1 GIHHRPRLDADCPR
15 HARAHLEPS
24 VLRARGERRGIHRRS
39 RDGLVDYRR
48 RAARRRYGGLH
59 GQPRQAPR
67 PRRSHLLP
75 GARPGGGA
83 AAATGARN
91 DRPPP
96 PARAADP
103 EAARRRP
110 ARDRRAG
117 RANVQGPRRR
127 APPCCGAIGQGAS
140 HRSGTPRPGRPFGGG
155 MDDPHLIERRST
167 ADRLRPA
174 PARERP
180 LARVQALP
188 WLLFI
193 VALALAVWFGWRAFG
208 PQDNGDP
215 LATSLVAFEK
225 QNRLTVFSAQLSPVV
240 SSEDSRLFGA
250 IRSRQVAVIP
260 ARVDYTLD
268 LSQMD
273 ASRLRWDE
281 AASTLDVQL
290 PPLRVSRP
298 NLDEGRAQYLREGI
312 WITRDAQDNLTRQN
326 TRLAEQQAVEQAAN
340 PVLLSLARSAAKDA
354 IRQNL
359 AIPLEVAGFG
369 RVTVNVRFDG
379 EAVPARQGAPQGS
392 QSSQ

>member
-1 GIHHRPRLDADCPR
+1 
-15 HARAHLEPS
+15 
-24 VLRARGERRGIHRRS
+24 
-39 RDGLVDYRR
+39 
-48 RAARRRYGGLH
+48 
-59 GQPRQAPR
+59 
-67 PRRSHLLP
+67 
-75 GARPGGGA
+75 
-83 AAATGARN
+83 
-91 DRPPP
+91 
-96 PARAADP
+96 
-103 EAARRRP
+103 
-110 ARDRRAG
+110 
-117 RANVQGPRRR
+117 
-127 APPCCGAIGQGAS
+127 
-140 HRSGTPRPGRPFGGG
+140 
-155 MDDPHLIERRST
+155 MDDPRLIERNAA
-167 ADRLRPA
+167 ADRVQPQVH
-174 PARERP
+174 RERP

-193 VALALAVWFGWRAFG
+193 VALALSAWLAWRAFG
-208 PQDNGDP
+208 PEDNGDP

-273 ASRLRWDE
+273 SSRMRWDE
-281 AASTLDVQL
+281 ASSTLDVQL

-340 PVLLSLARSAAKDA
+340 PVLLGLARSAAKDA

-379 EAVPARQGAPQGS
+379 EAVPAR
-392 QSSQ
+392 